1 MGHVNYFYQT
11 FYGIINDEHVSFIF
25 PLQLIESVCI
35 FASRKIL
42 RCLEYTFVDI
52 IDWKTIP
59 DALVTKVFPD
69 KCAFGGV
76 LTSFTKAIE
85 INLR

>member
-1 MGHVNYFYQT
+1 MGHVNYFYQA

-25 PLQLIESVCI
+25 LLQLIESVCI